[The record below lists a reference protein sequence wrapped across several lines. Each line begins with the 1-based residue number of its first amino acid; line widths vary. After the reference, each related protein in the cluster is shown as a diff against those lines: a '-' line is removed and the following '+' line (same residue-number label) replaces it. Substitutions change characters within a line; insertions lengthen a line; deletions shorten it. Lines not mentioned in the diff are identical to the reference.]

1 MGVGILVL
9 AVLDDPDDEIPGV
22 LIMGLMRGPPL
33 IHWLV
38 LLPPKIRMVSP
49 PSIVSLR
56 ERSIGLL
63 PKVIESINLFH

>member
-1 MGVGILVL
+1 MLEL
-9 AVLDDPDDEIPGV
+9 AALDDSDDEQDDEIRGV

-38 LLPPKIRMVSP
+38 LLPRKIMMVSP
-49 PSIVSLR
+49 PRIVSLR
-56 ERSIGLL
+56 ERSTGLL